1 MKTLIKKKQDN
12 SAVGNTEKSLKGSG
26 TILEIQK
33 IKTKKMLK
41 LETNLRKITPKQWIS
56 RSRK

>member
-1 MKTLIKKKQDN
+1 MKTLIKKKHDN

-33 IKTKKMLK
+33 IKAKKMLK
-41 LETNLRKITPKQWIS
+41 LETNLRKITPKQ
-56 RSRK
+56 